1 MKTVLIVEDHTL
13 VRSGIRTLLEVEAD
27 MKVVGE
33 CGDGREAVRLF
44 QRLKPD
50 LVLMDVA
57 MPNLNGIEAVRQ
69 IIALRPGARIIMLSM
84 HADGQYVVESFRAG
98 ASGYVL
104 KDAAFAELLSA
115 IKSVRDGKRY
125 LSPPLNESALTDF
138 VRASRGDRSSSHF
151 DMLSNREREVLQLIG
166 EGNSSPE
173 IAAKLE
179 ISVRTVETHRQH
191 IMEKLDIH
199 SVAGLTKFAIRHGLC
214 SL

>member
-1 MKTVLIVEDHTL
+1 MKTVLLVEDHAL
-13 VRSGIRTLLEVEAD
+13 VRRGIRTMLEVEAD

-44 QRLKPD
+44 NRLRPD
-50 LVLMDVA
+50 LVLMDVV
-57 MPNLNGIEAVRQ
+57 MPDLNGIETTRQ
-69 IIALRPGARIIMLSM
+69 MVASRPGSRIIMLSM

-104 KDAAFAELLSA
+104 KDAAFGELLSA
-115 IKSVRDGKRY
+115 IKAVRDGKRY
-125 LSPPLNESALTDF
+125 LSPPLSEAALTDY
-138 VRASRGDRSSSHF
+138 VRATRGERSVSEL
-151 DMLSNREREVLQLIG
+151 DILSNREREVLQLIG
-166 EGNSSPE
+166 EGNSSAE
-173 IAAKLE
+173 IAGKLE

-191 IMEKLDIH
+191 IMEKLHIH

>member
-1 MKTVLIVEDHTL
+1 MKTVLVVEDHAL
-13 VRSGIRTLLEVEAD
+13 VRRGIRTLLEMEAA

-44 QRLKPD
+44 HRLKPD

-57 MPNLNGIEAVRQ
+57 MPNLNGIEAARQ
-69 IIALRPGARIIMLSM
+69 MVAARAGARIIMLSM
-84 HADGQYVVESFRAG
+84 HADAQYVVESLRAG
-98 ASGYVL
+98 ASGYVV
-104 KDAAFAELLSA
+104 KDAAFGELLSA
-115 IKSVRDGKRY
+115 IKAVREGKRY
-125 LSPPLNESALTDF
+125 LSPPLSEATLADF
-138 VRASRGDRSSSHF
+138 MRATRGERGGTEIDI
-151 DMLSNREREVLQLIG
+151 LSNREREVLQLIG
-166 EGNSSPE
+166 EGHTSSE
-173 IAAKLE
+173 IGAKLE

>member
-1 MKTVLIVEDHTL
+1 MKTVLLVEDHAL
-13 VRSGIRTLLEVEAD
+13 VRRGIRTMLEVEAD

-44 QRLKPD
+44 NRLRPD

-57 MPNLNGIEAVRQ
+57 MPDLNGIEATRQ
-69 IIALRPGARIIMLSM
+69 MVASRPGSRVIMLSM

-104 KDAAFAELLSA
+104 KDAAFGELLSA
-115 IKSVRDGKRY
+115 IKAVRDGKRY
-125 LSPPLNESALTDF
+125 LSPPLNESTLTDY
-138 VRASRGDRSSSHF
+138 VRATRGDRSVSEL
-151 DMLSNREREVLQLIG
+151 DILSNREREVLQLIG
-166 EGNSSPE
+166 EGNSSAE
-173 IAAKLE
+173 IAGKLE

-191 IMEKLDIH
+191 IMEKLNIH